1 MITANS
7 GSRPRGANVGSLQ
20 YARGYLIIS
29 TAINLSGARE
39 AFHTRTHSGN
49 HARHDNDTR
58 VYKAPITSYYCRED
72 PLISA
77 MSPSS
82 AIERSHKEVPD
93 DDRTTIKDTGDSQ
106 EVFVDDEEHDIQ
118 YKTLSWEVRPNWA
131 LLSSGAD

>member
-1 MITANS
+1 MPGVILS
-7 GSRPRGANVGSLQ
+7 FQLQ
-20 YARGYLIIS
+20 S
-29 TAINLSGARE
+29 TCLERVKRFTLTRN
-39 AFHTRTHSGN
+39 RTHSGN
-49 HARHDNDTR
+49 HVRHDNDTR
-58 VYKAPITSYYCRED
+58 VYKAPITSYCCRED

-106 EVFVDDEEHDIQ
+106 DVFVDDEEHDIQ
-118 YKTLSWEVRPNWA
+118 YKTLSWQVRPNWA